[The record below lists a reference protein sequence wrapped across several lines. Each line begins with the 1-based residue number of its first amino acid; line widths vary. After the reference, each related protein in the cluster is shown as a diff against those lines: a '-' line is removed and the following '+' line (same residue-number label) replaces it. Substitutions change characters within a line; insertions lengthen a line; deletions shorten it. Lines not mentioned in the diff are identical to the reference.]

1 MGLAQLFRL
10 SVAAF
15 SLPAGADVMRNGFDI
30 IGCSSNAHLA
40 KEQIKHANEFRQKW
54 EDDIQKMTFKDRG
67 KRMML
72 AVNDNVR
79 CGKQLMT

>member
-1 MGLAQLFRL
+1 LDGRSLGLAQLFRL

-54 EDDIQKMTFKDRG
+54 EDDIQKNDIQRQG
-67 KRMML
+67 QENDARSKR
-72 AVNDNVR
+72 
-79 CGKQLMT
+79 